1 MTMKHVSV
9 LLTAIGIAV
18 AAPLAGASEDG
29 LDLMPGVR
37 GIERTQ
43 YVRDEA
49 PTAVPGVSS
58 ADAFY
63 SRGTGGIPP
72 Q

>member
-1 MTMKHVSV
+1 MTVKKVAV
-9 LLTAIGIAV
+9 LLTAIGIAA

-29 LDLMPGVR
+29 LDLMPSVR
-37 GIERTQ
+37 GIEHTQ

-49 PTAVPGVSS
+49 PSAGPS

-63 SRGTGGIPP
+63 SRGTGGISP